1 MKNFPLLPRLGLII
15 KVFHGVYSVI
25 IKLYV
30 MLKIA
35 SFLTALFNL
44 IGMKKGKQVYIRASN
59 FDFSPEICTLSIP
72 GIKHCSRH
80 YPAAPFEWKSC
91 TSPHPCTSK
100 VGISQL

>member
-1 MKNFPLLPRLGLII
+1 
-15 KVFHGVYSVI
+15 
-25 IKLYV
+25 

-72 GIKHCSRH
+72 GIKHCSRD
-80 YPAAPFEWKSC
+80 YPAVPFEWKSC
-91 TSPHPCTSK
+91 TCQFQAPILAHPKWGFLNYRIKFVSY
-100 VGISQL
+100 IQYY